1 MILAVLDMEERE
13 EKRKLI
19 SAVSTQSGYIVGQKI
34 ITVSSERRN
43 GILSLCMDHHRKES
57 KSMSARPCI
66 AFDHTDKQCDLFYE
80 VWSVRAT
87 HDSRV
92 YGQLKK

>member
-1 MILAVLDMEERE
+1 MSQKTIVAISLFVLLAATITMILAVLDMEERE

-43 GILSLCMDHHRKES
+43 G
-57 KSMSARPCI
+57 MS
-66 AFDHTDKQCDLFYE
+66 
-80 VWSVRAT
+80 
-87 HDSRV
+87 
-92 YGQLKK
+92 